1 MRDDVQMLSHN
12 LKAEMSTYIDQS
24 MKQWEFEYRR
34 DHSDAMKRFND
45 VLAMS
50 KHILPKSTFNVSEI
64 KLKIHTLNAI
74 SLLLYLANLAEAE

>member
-1 MRDDVQMLSHN
+1 MLSHN

-34 DHSDAMKRFND
+34 DHGDAMKRFND

-64 KLKIHTLNAI
+64 KLKINTLNAI
-74 SLLLYLANLAEAE
+74 FFFPLSSNSRRSRASLMRQ